1 MKDQFVIACIESATD
16 AAVVLPWVQHF
27 AEHLNHKGVMA
38 LHVSAQ
44 KEDEGWLKQLGV
56 PYVSMQG
63 EWRTAIEGL
72 PTAFNGILAVV
83 AVNPKA
89 ARTSLTHPKTLLRD
103 FKNCKI
109 AYLVVSVQ
117 CSVFSDDG
125 DFQPTINHLT
135 LNTALTMTHR
145 REGKELLVWAS
156 YLARFLGSKIQ
167 IAHPDYRDQ
176 GLRQRWHN
184 NMRFV
189 DKIFSPLQIPY
200 TSVTLGGTTDVDRRV
215 LEELHPDLLIA
226 RTTDTRDRD
235 MLDLLMPLPELR
247 LLTHPSHTP
256 LLFLN
261 PRDDLY
267 ILCD

>member
-1 MKDQFVIACIESATD
+1 MKDQLVIACVENATD
-16 AAVVLPWVQHF
+16 AAWVMPWVRHF
-27 AEHLNHKGVMA
+27 AERLNHKGMMA
-38 LHVSAQ
+38 LHVSRQ
-44 KEDEGWLKQLGV
+44 KEDDSWLKELGV
-56 PYVSMQG
+56 PYVGMQG
-63 EWRTAIEGL
+63 EWSTAIEGL
-72 PTAFNGILAVV
+72 PTVFNGILAVV

-89 ARTSLTHPKTLLRD
+89 PHASLNHPKTLLRE

-109 AYLVVSVQ
+109 AYLCVNVST
-117 CSVFSDDG
+117 G
-125 DFQPTINHLT
+125 HHINVST
-135 LNTALTMTHR
+135 SALTMTHR

-156 YLARFLGSKIQ
+156 YLARFLDSEIT

-176 GLRQRWHN
+176 GLRGRWLN

-189 DKIFSPLQIPY
+189 NKIFNPLQISY
-200 TSVTLGGTTDVDRRV
+200 KSVPIGGATDVDRRT
-215 LEELHPDLLIA
+215 LDELQPDLLIA

-235 MLDLLMPLPELR
+235 LLDLLAPLPEYR

-256 LLFLN
+256 LLLLN